1 MKCVLGWSLLIVGF
15 LLIVY
20 FAFVFMVFNSTKN
33 PMLLPF
39 MGEPIVF
46 SIGFMVVGII
56 LIIAGILILR
66 NLRKAVNP

>member
-1 MKCVLGWSLLIVGF
+1 
-15 LLIVY
+15 
-20 FAFVFMVFNSTKN
+20 
-33 PMLLPF
+33 MLLPF